1 MIRRSLI
8 VLIVAALATGCAS
21 NSYTGGE
28 APDSTTRT
36 RYSGNEAGTTPVG
49 AIPDITLTDTS
60 RNRDVVLSIDYPTRG
75 GPHPLIVFSPAAGLG
90 NRSYVGLSSYWAA
103 NDYVVF
109 RLSHTN
115 DRPQDVRFVLDS
127 IDTLVQRYPELQG
140 RIDSTRIGIA
150 GHADGAET
158 ALRFAGDS
166 RVKGVVALAPA
177 DTTSSADVRIPALF
191 ITAAPTVSAAEAA
204 AVPPVTPPKA
214 AAFTSAP
221 AGDKWLITIE
231 NARFA
236 AFTGRLDDLI
246 AQQAREQTE
255 AVRNPIGTGATVAPD
270 GRLITRADHAAMRLQ
285 DMFAVVR
292 GSALAFWDAYLKT
305 GTGGKE
311 ALERATGRRGV
322 TVESK

>member
-1 MIRRSLI
+1 MIRRSLA
-8 VLIVAALATGCAS
+8 VLVVAALAAGCAS

-28 APDSTTRT
+28 APDSTART

-75 GPHPLIVFSPAAGLG
+75 GPHPLIVFSPASGLG

-115 DRPQDVRFVLDS
+115 DRPRDVAFVLDS
-127 IDTLVQRYPELQG
+127 IDTLVQRYPELEG
-140 RIDSTRIGIA
+140 RIDKTRIGIA
-150 GHADGAET
+150 GHVDGAET
-158 ALRFAGDS
+158 ALRFAGDP

-191 ITAAPTVSAAEAA
+191 IVPAPTVTAAEAA
-204 AVPPVTPPKA
+204 AAVPVTKP

-231 NARFA
+231 NARFS
-236 AFTGRLDDLI
+236 AFTGRLDDLT

-255 AVRNPIGTGATVAPD
+255 VMRNPIGTGATVGPD

-285 DMFAVVR
+285 DMFADVR